1 MNLEQFI
8 KTSST
13 TTDLG
18 SLHSFYRQMIDN
30 NLLMIYEGEFS
41 QEITRSVLNLTEKSF
56 EMNNLDPGLRKKVVN
71 VMIESLQN
79 ICKHQYTVSVAGK
92 DGFIPAVFMIGMRN
106 GNYVI
111 ITGNMVHKQAES
123 IISAKID
130 KINSFD
136 KDGLKQFYKETRL
149 AAKLSEVGGAGLGL
163 IDMARK
169 SGNSL
174 IYRFDEA
181 DNQTSFYTLLVEIS
195 SQKEDE

>member
-1 MNLEQFI
+1 MNLEQYI
-8 KTSST
+8 KTSSS

-18 SLHSFYRQMIDN
+18 GLHSFYRQMIDN

-79 ICKHQYTVSVAGK
+79 ICKHQYTVSEAGK
-92 DGFIPAVFMIGMRN
+92 DGFIPAVFMIGKRN

-123 IISAKID
+123 ILTAKID

-136 KDGLKQFYKETRL
+136 KEGLKQYYKESRL
-149 AAKLSEVGGAGLGL
+149 AAKLSDVGGAGLGL

-181 DNQTSFYTLLVEIS
+181 EDQTLFYTLLVEIS
-195 SQKEDE
+195 AQKDEE